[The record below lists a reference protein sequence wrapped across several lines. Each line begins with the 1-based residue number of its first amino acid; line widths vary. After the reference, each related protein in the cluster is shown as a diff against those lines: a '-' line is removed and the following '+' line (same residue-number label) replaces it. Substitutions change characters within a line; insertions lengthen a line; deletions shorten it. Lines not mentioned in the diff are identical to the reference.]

1 MHYRAQEEV
10 NVIGT
15 ELEKI
20 GGRQG
25 KEEKL
30 MKPMLGYQRPLGE
43 LVLCVKW
50 KVIGEGIEEDQINNI
65 LMEVVVLL
73 KHSMQ
78 VTVVMTTVG
87 ATLFRQKSSQEMEVL
102 ALG

>member
-30 MKPMLGYQRPLGE
+30 MKPMLGY
-43 LVLCVKW
+43 
-50 KVIGEGIEEDQINNI
+50 
-65 LMEVVVLL
+65 
-73 KHSMQ
+73 
-78 VTVVMTTVG
+78 
-87 ATLFRQKSSQEMEVL
+87 
-102 ALG
+102 